1 MICSAIIK
9 TMGRAGQ
16 ALKQV
21 LDEYKISQS
30 TLARNLNVE
39 RSIIFRWYHEQTDP
53 AAETV
58 AQIVQALQVIDRSAA
73 SNFVEAY
80 LDNSLT
86 TANIARNKGLPLS
99 NRVNVPVLSQIFD
112 KTTNSYK
119 YLFFFSLLDI
129 LRRRNFDTLSPVTF
143 QEIIIEMLANAWYPH
158 SYFKLSFGVQD
169 QIANKLDS
177 LELAIKEPIL
187 QFKDPDKKLLRK
199 TIQNQNLDDI
209 FKDIS
214 KYVPF
219 RLIRPFFA
227 QEIKGIK
234 DHSVNPSICELAN
247 NKFKETKPLYCFDST
262 SYKGCTAITLHQ
274 DWIEYIAENYS
285 IVKGWVSWEWLNYMQ
300 SKNINIPNIVSKLF
314 IPQKRD
320 SLSKQGK
327 YWKLILNHQ
336 KLKCIYSQVELDKDH
351 ISLDHYLPWSFVAHD
366 QLWNLIPTTPSVNS
380 SKSNNIPA
388 EKYFQDFVQLQYQGL
403 KIYAQN
409 NSRKKWLNCV
419 EDYITELKVSQP
431 DDLLDLDTISNAY
444 SKTLKPLIS
453 LAQVQGFN
461 QNWIYK

>member
-1 MICSAIIK
+1 
-9 TMGRAGQ
+9 MGKAGQ
-16 ALKQV
+16 ALRTV
-21 LDEYKISQS
+21 LASYKINQS
-30 TLARNLNVE
+30 TLATSLGVE
-39 RSIIFRWYHEQTDP
+39 RPIVFRWYHEKTDP
-53 AAETV
+53 TAETV
-58 AQIVQALQVIDRSAA
+58 AQIVQALQVINKSAA
-73 SNFVEAY
+73 KDFVQAY
-80 LDNSLT
+80 LGDLAQVVST
-86 TANIARNKGLPLS
+86 TFSQDLPPS
-99 NRVNVPVLSQIFD
+99 DRVNVLVLSQIFD

-119 YLFFFSLLDI
+119 YLFFSSLLDI

-177 LELAIKEPIL
+177 LELVVDEPIL
-187 QFKDPDKKLLRK
+187 QFRDPDKKLLRK
-199 TIQNQNLDDI
+199 IIQSQNLDDI

-234 DHSVNPSICELAN
+234 DYSVNPSICELAN
-247 NKFKETKPLYCFDST
+247 NKFEEIKPLYCFDST
-262 SYKGCTAITLHQ
+262 SYKDCTAIILHQ

-285 IVKGWVSWEWLNYMQ
+285 IVRGWASWEWLNYMQ
-300 SKNINIPNIVSKLF
+300 SKNINIPNIVGKLF

-336 KLKCIYSQVELDKDH
+336 KLKCIYSQVELDKDK

-366 QLWNLIPTTPSVNS
+366 QLWNLIPTTQSVNS

-388 EKYFQDFVQLQYQGL
+388 EKYFQDFVKLQHKGL
-403 KIYAQN
+403 VIYAHN

-419 EDYITELKVSQP
+419 EDYVAELKVSQP
-431 DDLLDLDTISNAY
+431 DDLLDLNIISKAYIKTI
-444 SKTLKPLIS
+444 KPLTS
-453 LAQVQGFN
+453 LAQIQGFN
-461 QNWIYK
+461 QNWVYK